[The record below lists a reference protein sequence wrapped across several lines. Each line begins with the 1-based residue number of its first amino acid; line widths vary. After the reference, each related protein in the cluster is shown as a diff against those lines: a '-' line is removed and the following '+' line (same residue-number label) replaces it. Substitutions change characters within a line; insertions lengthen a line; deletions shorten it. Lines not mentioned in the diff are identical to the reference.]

1 MDSSRVRRSLAGAA
15 VGALLF
21 VLLGFYLNSA
31 IGSGL
36 LDHPGP
42 RGFLALIGA
51 TIGGLVAPL
60 LRRRKGEDR

>member
-1 MDSSRVRRSLAGAA
+1 MESSRVKWSLAGASI
-15 VGALLF
+15 GALLF

-51 TIGGLVAPL
+51 TVGGLVAPL
-60 LRRRKGEDR
+60 FRRRKEEDG